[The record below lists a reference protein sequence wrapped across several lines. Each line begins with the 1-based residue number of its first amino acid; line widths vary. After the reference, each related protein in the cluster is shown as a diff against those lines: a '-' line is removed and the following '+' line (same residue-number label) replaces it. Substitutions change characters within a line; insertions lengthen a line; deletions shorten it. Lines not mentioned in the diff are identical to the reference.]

1 MKMKGFITF
10 EGGECSGKT
19 TIINAICK
27 LFEEKKIDY
36 ITTREPGGIMIAEKI
51 RDIILDPNNT
61 DMTPECEALLY
72 AASRMQHLSQ
82 KVIPAIRNNK
92 IVLCDRFLDSSLAY
106 QGYARGLGIDKVLNA
121 NAFALNYLP
130 ELTIFIDVTPEIAL
144 KRIENKDRNGKKD
157 RLDLESINFHKRVYE
172 GYHKLLDR
180 YPNRI
185 VRIDGNNSLDKV
197 IEDCVNVIFKY
208 LEG

>member
-19 TIINAICK
+19 TIINTICK
-27 LFEEKKIDY
+27 LFDEKNIDY

-130 ELTIFIDVTPEIAL
+130 ELTIFIDVTPEVAL

-172 GYHKLLDR
+172 GYHKLLAR

-185 VRIDGNNSLDKV
+185 VRIDGNNPLEKV
-197 IEDCVNVIFKY
+197 TEDCINVIFKY